1 MAKTLDEVLHT
12 LETEIRDVIYWFEIN
27 GLAANPAK
35 FQVMF
40 LGTNQFIPEFN
51 IGDISIEVKDTVKLL
66 GIFID
71 NKLRFKSHVEKKCQ
85 KASNKIRALRRIR
98 PFLSLETAKT
108 LCNAYIFS
116 NFNYC
121 PLVWMNFLKANNINI
136 DKIQRRALSVVYQN
150 FTLNLND
157 LLNLSGGVTF
167 HIKFIR
173 KLLEEIFKSINNLSP
188 PFMSELFVPKCSG
201 YDLRRGQQLVL
212 PPTKTVKFG
221 MQSLS
226 FSGSLIWDRLPKNV
240 KDSPTLNVFKRK
252 LKLLPDTF
260 CTCLLCR
267 S

>member
-1 MAKTLDEVLHT
+1 
-12 LETEIRDVIYWFEIN
+12 
-27 GLAANPAK
+27 
-35 FQVMF
+35 
-40 LGTNQFIPEFN
+40 
-51 IGDISIEVKDTVKLL
+51 
-66 GIFID
+66 
-71 NKLRFKSHVEKKCQ
+71 
-85 KASNKIRALRRIR
+85 
-98 PFLSLETAKT
+98 
-108 LCNAYIFS
+108 
-116 NFNYC
+116 
-121 PLVWMNFLKANNINI
+121 MNFVKANNINI
-136 DKIQRRALSVVYQN
+136 QKIQRRALSVVYQN

-212 PPTKTVKFG
+212 PLTKTVKFG

-226 FSGSLIWDRLPKNV
+226 FSGSLIWDQLPKNV